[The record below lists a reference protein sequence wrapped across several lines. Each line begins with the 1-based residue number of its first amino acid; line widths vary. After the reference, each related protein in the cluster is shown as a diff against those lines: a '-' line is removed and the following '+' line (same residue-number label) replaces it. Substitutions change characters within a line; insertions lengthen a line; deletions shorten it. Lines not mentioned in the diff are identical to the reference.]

1 MTKNN
6 DTPKMDRGS
15 KMIADKTIAPVNSQ
29 ELLGNPSQGSIGFI
43 RNEGGLTNM
52 TKYASMINGGGATI
66 ESPNK
71 TKQKLGATMLNDET
85 PNIGQGDSP
94 MMSEK
99 NKPILG
105 YGIDTSTHQAEK

>member
-43 RNEGGLTNM
+43 RNEGGLTSM
-52 TKYASMINGGGATI
+52 TKYASMINRGGATI
-66 ESPNK
+66 DSPDK
-71 TKQKLGATMLNDET
+71 TK
-85 PNIGQGDSP
+85 
-94 MMSEK
+94 
-99 NKPILG
+99 
-105 YGIDTSTHQAEK
+105 

>member
-52 TKYASMINGGGATI
+52 TNTSMINRGGATI
-66 ESPNK
+66 DSPDK
-71 TKQKLGATMLNDET
+71 TK
-85 PNIGQGDSP
+85 
-94 MMSEK
+94 
-99 NKPILG
+99 
-105 YGIDTSTHQAEK
+105 

>member
-71 TKQKLGATMLNDET
+71 TKQKLGTTMLNDET

-99 NKPILG
+99 NKAILG
-105 YGIDTSTHQAEK
+105 NGIDTSTHQAEK